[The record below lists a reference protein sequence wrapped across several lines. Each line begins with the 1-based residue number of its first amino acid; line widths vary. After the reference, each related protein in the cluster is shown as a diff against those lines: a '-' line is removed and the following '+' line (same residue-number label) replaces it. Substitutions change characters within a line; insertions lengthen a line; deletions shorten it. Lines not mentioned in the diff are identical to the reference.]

1 MTITL
6 GASTMAMCAE
16 SSLGTIYTVGLG
28 QVATYAVSGDELTL
42 TFADDAGTMTFSR
55 A

>member
-6 GASTMAMCAE
+6 GASTLAMCAE
-16 SSLGTIYTVGLG
+16 GSLGTIYTTGLG
-28 QVATYAVSGDELTL
+28 QVASYAVSGDELTL
-42 TFADDAGTMTFSR
+42 TFADDAGTMTFAR